1 MGMEMLSTASHVL
14 PNFRALVMKLTDK
27 TVAPLTLPKG
37 KQDHVFWDDDI
48 PLFGVRLRAGGA
60 KRWVYQYRI
69 GAKQRRVILGV
80 VSAVSAAQARKTA
93 AELHARVQLGED
105 PAGTKAEGRVRAAET
120 MDAALRIYMARQRE
134 RLKPLSYRQC
144 ERHLVKH
151 TKALHGLQLARID
164 RRTIATRL
172 AAIAAKSGPIEANRV
187 RTSLSAFFA
196 WALRQGLVEANP
208 VVGTEKR
215 PEQSRDRV
223 LNDDELRAIWAAT
236 AGDDDYSAIVRLLA
250 LTALR
255 ADEIAS
261 LRWSEV
267 VGDQI
272 VLPASRTKNSREHV
286 VPMTAP
292 VKAILEARP
301 RRPDRDFVFGRRQDR
316 GFTGW
321 SATKKMLDARIVES
335 GAVVAPWTNHDA
347 RRSASTR
354 MAELGVAPHVIEA
367 VLNHVSGHKAGVHGI
382 YNRALYES
390 QKRAALTVWSEHLL
404 AIVTS
409 DEAKVSPLTRDA

>member
-1 MGMEMLSTASHVL
+1 M
-14 PNFRALVMKLTDK
+14 RLTDK
-27 TVAPLTLPKG
+27 TVAALALPRG
-37 KQDHVFWDDDI
+37 KLDQVFWDDDI

-80 VSAVSAAQARKTA
+80 VLAVSAAQARKTA
-93 AELHARVQLGED
+93 AELHARVKLGED
-105 PAGTKAEGRVRAAET
+105 PAGMKAEGRARAAET
-120 MDAALRIYMARQRE
+120 MDAALRVYMARQRE
-134 RLKPLSYRQC
+134 RLKPLSYRQA

-151 TKALHGLQLARID
+151 CRPFHGLQLSRID
-164 RRTIATRL
+164 RR
-172 AAIAAKSGPIEANRV
+172 AIAARLSAIASESGPIEANRV

-196 WALRQGLVEANP
+196 WAMREGLVEANP
-208 VVGTEKR
+208 VLGTERR
-215 PEQSRDRV
+215 PERSRDRV
-223 LNDDELRAIWAAT
+223 LADAELRAIWAAT

-286 VPMTAP
+286 VPLASP
-292 VKAILEARP
+292 AKAILEAQP
-301 RRPDRDFVFGRRQDR
+301 RRPGRDFVFGRRQDR

-321 SATKKMLDARIVES
+321 SACKAMLDARIAEN
-335 GAVVAPWTNHDA
+335 GAVVAPWTNHDV

-354 MAELGVAPHVIEA
+354 MAELGVVPHVIEA

-390 QKRAALTVWSEHLL
+390 HKRAALTVWCEHLL

-409 DEAKVSPLTRDA
+409 DEAKVVPLTRGA

>member
-1 MGMEMLSTASHVL
+1 
-14 PNFRALVMKLTDK
+14 MKLTDK
-27 TVAPLTLPKG
+27 MVAALALPKG
-37 KQDHVFWDDDI
+37 KLDQVFWDDDI

-60 KRWVYQYRI
+60 KRWVYQYRV

-105 PAGTKAEGRVRAAET
+105 PASSKAERRARAAET

-151 TKALHGLQLARID
+151 AKALHGLQLARID

-172 AAIAAKSGPIEANRV
+172 SAIAAKSGPVEANRV

-236 AGDDDYSAIVRLLA
+236 AGQEDHSAIIRLLA

-261 LRWSEV
+261 LRFSEV
-267 VGDQI
+267 NGDQI
-272 VLPASRTKNSREHV
+272 VLPADRTKNSREHV
-286 VPMTAP
+286 VPMTTP

-301 RRPDRDFVFGRRQDR
+301 RRPDRDFVFGRRQDG

-321 SATKKMLDARIVES
+321 SATKKMLDARIAES
-335 GAVVAPWTNHDA
+335 GAVVARWTTHDL
-347 RRSASTR
+347 RRTAATR
-354 MAELGVAPHVIEA
+354 MGELGVAPHVIEA
-367 VLNHVSGHKAGVHGI
+367 VLDHVSGHKAGVAGT
-382 YNRALYES
+382 YNRASYES

-404 AIVTS
+404 AVVTG
-409 DEAKVSPLTRDA
+409 DKAKVVSMVRV